1 MSPLIDV
8 GTLSAQLGD
17 PDLKLFDASWYLP
30 SESRNA
36 AAEFE
41 LAHLPGARFFD
52 FDGALADTASELPH
66 MLPDPQK
73 FEVGLRALGI
83 CATDRVVVYDG
94 AGVFSS
100 PRAWWMLRAAGHDAV
115 AVLDGGLPAWRA
127 AGHPIETGPARPVAA
142 GDIVVTLADDWIAD
156 SARVCTALDEEASV
170 VIDARPAARFEG
182 REPEPRPGL
191 RAGHMPGARNLPAG
205 SLIVDGALLPVAA
218 VRKRFDALAS
228 PSAPLVFSCGS
239 GVTAALLAWA
249 ATVAGRSEVAVYDGS
264 WAEWGQPGALP
275 VVTGQA

>member
-8 GTLSAQLGD
+8 GTLSAQLGA

-30 SESRNA
+30 AESRNA

-41 LAHLPGARFFD
+41 QAHLPGARFFD
-52 FDGALADTASELPH
+52 FDGALSDTASELPH
-66 MLPDPQK
+66 MLPDPQN
-73 FEVGLRALGI
+73 FEAGLRALGI
-83 CATDRVVVYDG
+83 CAKDRIVVYDG

-127 AGHPIETGPARPVAA
+127 AGHPIETGPARPVAT
-142 GDIVVTLADDWIAD
+142 GDMVVAPAHDWIAD
-156 SARVCTALDEEASV
+156 SARVRAALEDEATA

-191 RAGHMPGARNLPAG
+191 RAGHMPGACNLPAG
-205 SLIVDGALLPVAA
+205 SLISDGFLLPVSA
-218 VRKRFDALAS
+218 VRDRFDALAS
-228 PSAPLVFSCGS
+228 ASSPLVFSCGS

-275 VVTGQA
+275 VVTGPA

>member
-8 GTLSAQLGD
+8 GTLSALLGAS
-17 PDLKLFDASWYLP
+17 DLKLFDASWYLP
-30 SESRNA
+30 AESRNA

-41 LAHLPGARFFD
+41 QAHLPGARYFD
-52 FDGALADTASELPH
+52 FDGALSDTASDLPH

-73 FEVGLRALGI
+73 FEAGLRALGI
-83 CATDRVVVYDG
+83 CANDRVVAYDG

-127 AGHPIETGPARPVAA
+127 AGHPIETGPARPVAT
-142 GDIVVTLADDWIAD
+142 GDIVVAPTDHWIAD
-156 SARVCTALDEEASV
+156 SARVRAALEDQTTV

-205 SLIVDGALLPVAA
+205 SLIVDGHLLPVAA
-218 VRKRFDALAS
+218 VRDHFDTLAS
-228 PSAPLVFSCGS
+228 ASSPLVFSCGS

-249 ATVAGRSEVAVYDGS
+249 ATVAGRSEVSVYDGS
-264 WAEWGQPGALP
+264 WAEWGQPGPLP
-275 VVTGQA
+275 VVTGPA

>member
-8 GTLSAQLGD
+8 GTLAAQLRE

-30 SESRNA
+30 ADSRNG

-41 LAHLPGARFFD
+41 QAHIPGARFFD
-52 FDGALADTASELPH
+52 FDGAISDTASDLPH

-73 FEVGLRALGI
+73 FQERLRSLGI
-83 CATDRVVVYDG
+83 CARDRIVVYDG

-100 PRAWWMLRAAGHDAV
+100 PRAWWMLRAAGHEAV

-127 AGHPIETGPARPVAA
+127 AGHAIETGPEREAPG
-142 GDIVVTLADDWIAD
+142 GDVVVTPAGNWIAD
-156 SARVCTALDEEASV
+156 LERVRAALEDATTV

-191 RAGHMPGARNLPAG
+191 RAGHMPGARNLPAS
-205 SLIVDGALLPVAA
+205 SLVVDGYLLPVAA
-218 VRKRFDALAS
+218 VRERFDALAGA
-228 PSAPLVFSCGS
+228 SAPLVLSCGS

-249 ATVAGRSEVAVYDGS
+249 ATVAGRSQVAVYDGS

-275 VVTGQA
+275 VVTGPT